1 MVAVL
6 VKVQP
11 GKQNLCQVGQKR
23 TLIWETSYILRLV
36 ELKGKNGET
45 DHKISRKSLLPVAL
59 ER

>member
-11 GKQNLCQVGQKR
+11 GKQNLCQVGQKK

-45 DHKISRKSLLPVAL
+45 DLRLAGSHFYL
-59 ER
+59 

>member
-45 DHKISRKSLLPVAL
+45 DLRLAGSHFYL
-59 ER
+59 